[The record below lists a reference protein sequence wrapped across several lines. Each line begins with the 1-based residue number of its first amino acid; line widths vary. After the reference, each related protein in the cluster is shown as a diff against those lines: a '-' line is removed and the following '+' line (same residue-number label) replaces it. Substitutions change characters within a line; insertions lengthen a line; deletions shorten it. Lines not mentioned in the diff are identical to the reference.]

1 MDIRLDGKVALVTG
15 ASRGIGLAIAEG
27 FAADGARVVMAA
39 RGEDALVAEA
49 ARIGKACG
57 VETLAVSGDMSRTD
71 DIERLFDT
79 CLGRFSTLDILVNCG
94 ADVPSSSPMQTTDE
108 EWDFGFAVKLMGY
121 LRCARRAAG
130 VMKQQ
135 RAGAI
140 IHIVS
145 ISGREALGASAAPGA
160 FNSALLNLNKT
171 MADELA
177 PHNIRVNSVNPGF
190 TATARMERHT
200 AAMARLRGMTQDQL
214 KESVLAAVP
223 LRRFATPQDIA
234 AMVRF
239 LASDAAGYITGG
251 VFNVD
256 GGYTRGVF

>member
-27 FAADGARVVMAA
+27 FAADGARVIMAA
-39 RGEDALVAEA
+39 RGEDTLAAEA
-49 ARIGKACG
+49 ARIADSYGM
-57 VETLAVSGDMSRTD
+57 ETLAVSADMSRAA
-71 DIERLFDT
+71 DIERMFDV
-79 CLGRFSTLDILVNCG
+79 CVSRFPTLDILVNCG
-94 ADVPSSSPMQTTDE
+94 ADVPSSSLMQTSDE

-121 LRCARRAAG
+121 VRCARRAAS
-130 VMKQQ
+130 VMKQR
-135 RAGAI
+135 RAGVI

-190 TATARMERHT
+190 TATARMQRHT
-200 AAMARLRGMTQDQL
+200 EAMASLRGFTQDQL

-223 LRRFATPQDIA
+223 LKRFGTPQDIA
-234 AMVRF
+234 GMVRF
-239 LASDAAGYITGG
+239 LVSDAASYITGG